1 MDKDEFQKFLK
12 RGGRSPNVIQ
22 RCLRMVDEFA
32 AFLLEYRDGVSLEE
46 IKQIDLEEFVSWI
59 ERDSKYS
66 AKSYL

>member
-1 MDKDEFQKFLK
+1 
-12 RGGRSPNVIQ
+12 
-22 RCLRMVDEFA
+22 MVDEFA